1 MDLPMS
7 SILPAQ
13 LIIEGSWQNN
23 KPGIAACC
31 DKVLLSRLPY
41 FLPVVFDLGI
51 CSEWPLIA
59 VFFFTFAGYTEIEWL
74 YNWGQSTFRPTAVP
88 L

>member
-31 DKVLLSRLPY
+31 DRVLLSRLPY
-41 FLPVVFDLGI
+41 FPPVVDLGI
-51 CSEWPLIA
+51 CSEWPFIA
-59 VFFFTFAGYTEIEWL
+59 VFFFNFVGYEEVRIL
-74 YNWGQSTFRPTAVP
+74 YNQGQRTFRPAAVNV
-88 L
+88 